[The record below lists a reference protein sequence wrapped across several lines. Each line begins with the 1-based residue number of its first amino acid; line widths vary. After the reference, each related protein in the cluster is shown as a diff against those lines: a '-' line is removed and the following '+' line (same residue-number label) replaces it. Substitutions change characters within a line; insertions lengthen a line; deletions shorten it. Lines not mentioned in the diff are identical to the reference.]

1 MTHPSAQT
9 STGVPYIVRIRV
21 TALVAT
27 ASVFLMLGA
36 AYAAVPLYK
45 LFCQV
50 TGFGGTTNVAEAAPG
65 AVGDRIIRVV
75 FDANTSGKLPWQFK
89 PVQRHIDVRIG
100 EEGLAFYTASNPTS
114 KAVTGTATFNVAPAK
129 AGKYFS
135 KVACFCFDSQ
145 TLQPGQSMEMG
156 VAFFVDT
163 AILDDPNMWDV
174 DRIVLSYTF
183 FETGRA
189 QAGLTPGKG
198 QNVIPPRFGEN
209 AKVGAN

>member
-1 MTHPSAQT
+1 M
-9 STGVPYIVRIRV
+9 VRVRV

-27 ASVFLMLGA
+27 MSAFLMLGA

-50 TGFGGTTNVAEAAPG
+50 TGFGGTTNVAESAPG
-65 AVGDRIIRVV
+65 AVGDRMIRVV
-75 FDANTSGKLPWQFK
+75 FDANTSGQFPWKFK
-89 PVQRHIDVRIG
+89 PVQRHIDVRVG
-100 EEGLAFYTASNPTS
+100 EEGLAFYRASNPTDE
-114 KAVTGTATFNVAPAK
+114 AVTGIATFNVAPAK

-145 TLQPGQSMEMG
+145 TLRPGQSMDMG

-183 FETGRA
+183 FETGGA

-198 QNVIPPRFGEN
+198 QAVIPSQVGED
-209 AKVGAN
+209 ATVRAN